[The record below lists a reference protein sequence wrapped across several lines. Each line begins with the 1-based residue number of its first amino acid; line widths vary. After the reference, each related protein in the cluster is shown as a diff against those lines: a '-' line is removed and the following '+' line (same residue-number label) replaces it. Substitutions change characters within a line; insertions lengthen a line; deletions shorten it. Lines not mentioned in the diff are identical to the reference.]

1 MEATDDLR
9 SALSDVRWIGG
20 GSGAA
25 KSTVARALAGMHGA
39 TLYDTDAAMRDHAA
53 RSTPGQCPRLAAF
66 VAMSMDERWVH
77 RPSQEML
84 DSFHW
89 FAGEGFE
96 LIVADL
102 LDLPCDR
109 PIVADGFR
117 LLPRHVAPLLHDR
130 RRAIWLLPT
139 PAFRRKAFDTRG
151 TTWTIPNR
159 TSDPQKALANLL
171 ERDAL
176 FTEGLERETS
186 ALGLAAMRVDGTKP
200 EEALIQAVGDQ
211 LFG

>member
-1 MEATDDLR
+1 MFAG
-9 SALSDVRWIGG
+9 SAG

-25 KSTVARALAGMHGA
+25 KSTVARALATMHGA

-53 RSTPGQCPRLAAF
+53 RSAPDQCPRLAAF
-66 VAMSMDERWVH
+66 AAMDMDERWEH
-77 RPSQEML
+77 RVPQEML

-89 FAGEGFE
+89 FAAEGFGS
-96 LIVADL
+96 IVTDL
-102 LDLPCDR
+102 LDLPRDR

-117 LLPRHVAPLLHDR
+117 LLPRFVAPLLHDR

-139 PAFRRKAFDTRG
+139 PAFRRNAFDARG

-159 TSDPQKALANLL
+159 TSDPHEAPANLL

-176 FTEGLERETS
+176 FTEGLKQETA
-186 ALGLAAMRVDGTKP
+186 ALGLSAMRVDGTKP
-200 EEALIQAVGDQ
+200 EDGLIGAVGDQ